1 MNPWS
6 GKFQLRC
13 SGQKFHGL
21 GAILRLITD
30 QSLRWYAESLL
41 IFENDMILLTGQS
54 VRAGPGSNFWPSND
68 LFIQNQRV
76 NNTSQKEFF
85 EARLFNEG

>member
-30 QSLRWYAESLL
+30 QSLRWCAESLL
-41 IFENDMILLTGQS
+41 VFENDMILLTGQS
-54 VRAGPGSNFWPSND
+54 VRAGHGLNLSD

-76 NNTSQKEFF
+76 NNTNQKEFF